1 MQKMKDM
8 LTKQQSSEKIE
19 GELKVK
25 ETKGEG
31 FTTLEVSHKSDSP
44 DPRVG
49 GTKIIFDS
57 RLDKVASNQE
67 TELDAYLKVKQQE
80 KERKQKPITE
90 LDKQKLLL

>member
-1 MQKMKDM
+1 MQKMKEM

-25 ETKGEG
+25 ETKGDG
-31 FTTLEVSHKSDSP
+31 YTTLEVSHKNESP

-57 RLDKVASNQE
+57 RLDSVAKNSE
-67 TELDAYLKVKQQE
+67 TELEAYLKVK
-80 KERKQKPITE
+80 
-90 LDKQKLLL
+90 